1 MSFRFQVT
9 LSKDAG
15 SLRRTQSGAIFS
27 IGLLPNTISPSL
39 LTDSFSSS
47 VCSFQEKL
55 SLCCFHRP
63 PSFLA
68 FLLNEYFPTLL

>member
-27 IGLLPNTISPSL
+27 VDLLPKRFLCPRSL
-39 LTDSFSSS
+39 IYFPLQSAAFSESCLS
-47 VCSFQEKL
+47 VFPQAPFL
-55 SLCCFHRP
+55 LG
-63 PSFLA
+63 FLA
-68 FLLNEYFPTLL
+68 EYFLTLL